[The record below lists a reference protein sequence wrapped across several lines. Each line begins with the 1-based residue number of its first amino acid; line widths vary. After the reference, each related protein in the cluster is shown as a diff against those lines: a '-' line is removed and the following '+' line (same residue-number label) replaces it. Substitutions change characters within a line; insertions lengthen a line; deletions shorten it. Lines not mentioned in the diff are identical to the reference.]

1 MEKIKENI
9 ERFKLRA
16 DLFLRENTKA
26 FIIDA
31 RDNWHFCYIE
41 KISEDKVEVVEF
53 SGKLAGQNNII
64 NWIDVLKFEEF
75 REGGI

>member
-41 KISEDKVEVVEF
+41 KINKDKVEIKEF
-53 SGKLAGQNNII
+53 SGKLTGQSNII

-75 REGGI
+75 RDGGR